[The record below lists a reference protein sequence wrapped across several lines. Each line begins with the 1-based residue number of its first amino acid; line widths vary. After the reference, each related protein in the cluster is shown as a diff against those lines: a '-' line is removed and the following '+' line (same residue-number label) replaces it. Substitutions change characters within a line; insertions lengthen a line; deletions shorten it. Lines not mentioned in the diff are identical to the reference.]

1 MLGIFGRTSLSL
13 GLLILLFV
21 AYQLWGTG
29 IHEKLAQDALDDE
42 FEEALAAARQNPAT
56 PGGASSPNA
65 TAGSSPSP
73 PPPTPTEGEPV
84 ARLRIPKIG
93 LDKVVVEGVSVKDLK
108 RGPGHYPGSP
118 LPGQAGNAS
127 VAGHRTTY
135 GAPFHRIDELVS
147 GDEIAVTSL
156 QGVSRYMVIQQLV
169 VRPDQVE
176 VLGNYGDNRLT
187 LTACHPKYSAAE
199 RLVVIAKLQEE
210 DADDVPEAP
219 DPDVAAADVTLPDLD
234 GGLSGE
240 SASVWPV
247 AALGVACV
255 LIWFGAWVMARFV
268 KPVIAYAI
276 GTPLFLIVLFVF
288 YENVARL
295 LPANF

>member
-1 MLGIFGRTSLSL
+1 
-13 GLLILLFV
+13 
-21 AYQLWGTG
+21 
-29 IHEKLAQDALDDE
+29 
-42 FEEALAAARQNPAT
+42 
-56 PGGASSPNA
+56 
-65 TAGSSPSP
+65 
-73 PPPTPTEGEPV
+73 
-84 ARLRIPKIG
+84 
-93 LDKVVVEGVSVKDLK
+93 VSVEDLK

-118 LPGQAGNAS
+118 LPGRAGNAS

-147 GDEIAVTSL
+147 GDEIIVTSL
-156 QGVSRYMVIQQLV
+156 QGVSRYSVIQQLV

-199 RLVVIAKLQEE
+199 RLVVIAKLQKE
-210 DADDVPEAP
+210 DGDDVPEAP
-219 DPDVAAADVTLPDLD
+219 DPDVAAADVTLADLD

-247 AALGVACV
+247 AALGVACA

-276 GTPLFLIVLFVF
+276 GTPLFLVVLFVF